1 MENDQIVVD
10 GLIPT
15 QVFDDYDE
23 SDLLSVGSLLDE
35 DNTLSKPVVEFEF
48 GQSHP
53 DWLQFLGNLSLNSK
67 LVYEKTMFEYIVW
80 HGTIDHSSFTEIQ
93 SVRFY
98 FSTIYELKKEDG
110 TPKFAPTRF
119 RTMAS
124 IFMAFWKYTGM
135 FF

>member
-67 LVYEKTMFEYIVW
+67 LVYEKTMFEYIV
-80 HGTIDHSSFTEIQ
+80 I
-93 SVRFY
+93 
-98 FSTIYELKKEDG
+98 
-110 TPKFAPTRF
+110 
-119 RTMAS
+119 
-124 IFMAFWKYTGM
+124 
-135 FF
+135 